1 MADALRI
8 MVEANEI
15 ASKMGVDTSAK
26 WAKLQGN
33 LYSRLVMHV
42 HAKKSAHRKEYRSLK
57 EIAAEHFDIF
67 VQEFTNVPNIKDL
80 VCPWVYIPLAQNRS
94 KAPKPQET
102 NEMKGAVREL
112 DCKGNVTA
120 ENLVEMG
127 FVANT
132 RVKSKDTGK
141 LYDIVDVS
149 ADGLMLTLSDGTT
162 IQGTAIMGWE
172 TVVVEKKD

>member
-1 MADALRI
+1 MQTL
-8 MVEANEI
+8 
-15 ASKMGVDTSAK
+15 
-26 WAKLQGN
+26 
-33 LYSRLVMHV
+33 
-42 HAKKSAHRKEYRSLK
+42 
-57 EIAAEHFDIF
+57 AAEHFDIF

-141 LYDIVDVS
+141 ATKRTPVI
-149 ADGLMLTLSDGTT
+149 DGAEDAKGEVK
-162 IQGTAIMGWE
+162 A
-172 TVVVEKKD
+172 KKVKTKKINIEENVGGSTRPKKKMKDA